1 MEKIDSDTLKLGD
14 RVKSYERQFTTAA
27 IDSSIPFIAR
37 VDGRGFSKYTSHMKK
52 PFDDNFLFT
61 MNETAKQLV
70 REFNPVLAYVQSD
83 EISLLFKPVVDP
95 MFSGKL
101 SKLNSIIAATTTLWF
116 ERFNCTNNET
126 GVAVFDCRV
135 FNVPDEWEAIN
146 ALRFRMRDA
155 YRNSVSSAA
164 RAVFGHSKCLNKN
177 TDEKQQMLGQLWD
190 TYPQTARFGEIYHNV
205 LVERP
210 VDKSKLKPEVA
221 ARTADTC
228 MRHEVKEFV
237 VKCIDQPDGIL
248 ETKLSS
254 PVAGLDKI
262 VNAPDVV
269 FRGADARYM
278 RDETD
283 GKK

>member
-1 MEKIDSDTLKLGD
+1 MLAASFVQLTNKKELQGGNLPVLQLPINHNLLNIVACRRFCVSCRGCRLLR
-14 RVKSYERQFTTAA
+14 RVK
-27 IDSSIPFIAR
+27 
-37 VDGRGFSKYTSHMKK
+37 V
-52 PFDDNFLFT
+52 N
-61 MNETAKQLV
+61 
-70 REFNPVLAYVQSD
+70 
-83 EISLLFKPVVDP
+83 
-95 MFSGKL
+95 
-101 SKLNSIIAATTTLWF
+101 
-116 ERFNCTNNET
+116 
-126 GVAVFDCRV
+126 
-135 FNVPDEWEAIN
+135 
-146 ALRFRMRDA
+146 LRC
-155 YRNSVSSAA
+155 VSS
-164 RAVFGHSKCLNKN
+164 
-177 TDEKQQMLGQLWD
+177 
-190 TYPQTARFGEIYHNV
+190 EIYHNV

-228 MRHEVKEFV
+228 LRHEVKEFV